1 MVPIAVRL
9 KTIAILKDWLPLPVA
24 VALASSPLS
33 AQVENGEAKS
43 VRVVRIETPPVLDGR
58 LDDPAWAQA
67 VAVDDLHEVYPDEY
81 ESPSRDTVVYVVY
94 DDDALY
100 VGARMYEEPGET
112 NALILRQGAP
122 VADDRF
128 GLMLDPFNNAR
139 SGYIFELNPLSVRDD
154 ALFQNT
160 TEENWNW
167 TGIWHGRSHMDED
180 GWTAE
185 FRIPFKTVSFDPEND
200 TWGINFSRYR
210 TRHNEQIGWS
220 SNNRSQ
226 NPSNFGEAV
235 GFEGLSQ
242 GLGLDIVPG
251 IVLSSRKNI
260 LVDTSS
266 DEFDPSLD
274 AFYRISPAVTAAI
287 TVNTDFSGTDVDEI
301 QVNLSRFGLF
311 YPEQRAFFLRDTD
324 IFEFGRLG
332 GSGLFYNPSAI
343 EVVERENGRPF
354 FSRRIGLNDTGE
366 EVGID
371 YGGKMTGRIGR
382 WDFGLLSIQQD
393 RFQEIDKTNLFVGRA
408 AVGILEES
416 ALGVILTN
424 GHPTEN
430 LDNTLL
436 GFDFRYFNTRL
447 ANGRTVEA
455 AAWYQQ
461 SETEGMAGDD
471 AAFGFSVNMPNTE
484 FWRGA
489 LSVKE
494 LQENFNPALGFV
506 HRLGIR
512 DATLELGYTHR
523 LDDGFIR
530 SVFSGVDVQRI
541 ERLAGGVESEQF
553 TFRFLEMESDGG
565 DQLRANAT
573 SRRESVVDA
582 FELHDGI
589 AVPVGEYETREYG
602 VEFTSAYQRR
612 LSTSLEFSGGGF
624 FGGDI
629 QSWSLNGLWRPTS
642 RYEFGLGTEVNH
654 VDLTQGSF
662 STRVVSLTGDIA
674 FSSTWSWENFIQ
686 YDNVSDT
693 VGWNSILRWFPEEGR
708 EMLIVI
714 NYGAEDFDESGRF
727 NTAVT
732 DYTFRINHTFRF

>member
-81 ESPSRDTVVYVVY
+81 ESPSRATVVYVVY

-122 VADDRF
+122 VDDDRF

-154 ALFQNT
+154 ALFQNP

-266 DEFDPSLD
+266 HEFDPSLD

-332 GSGLFYNPSAI
+332 ASGLFYNPSAI

-354 FSRRIGLNDTGE
+354 FSRRIGLNDSGE

-393 RFQEIDKTNLFVGRA
+393 RFQEIEKTDLFVGRA

-523 LDDGFIR
+523 LDDSFIR

-541 ERLAGGVESEQF
+541 ERLAGGIESEQF

-582 FELHDGI
+582 FELQDGI
-589 AVPVGEYETREYG
+589 VVPVGEYETSEYG
-602 VEFTSAYQRR
+602 VEFMSAYQRR
-612 LSTSLEFSGGGF
+612 LSTSLEFSGGEF

-654 VDLTQGSF
+654 VDLPHGSF

-693 VGWNSILRWFPEEGR
+693 VGLNSVLRWFPEEGR

>member
-1 MVPIAVRL
+1 MRSKSTA
-9 KTIAILKDWLPLPVA
+9 TLKDWLSLAPLA
-24 VALASSPLS
+24 ALASTPLS
-33 AQVENGEAKS
+33 AQVEDGGRKS
-43 VRVVRIETPPVLDGR
+43 VRAVRIDTPPVIDGR
-58 LDDPAWAQA
+58 LDDPAWTQA
-67 VAVDDLHEVYPDEY
+67 IAVDDFYEVYPDEY
-81 ESPSRDTVVYVVY
+81 DAPSRETIVYVVY

-100 VGARMYEEPGET
+100 VGARMFDEPGEI
-112 NALILRQGAP
+112 NALNLRQGAP
-122 VADDRF
+122 VDDDRF

-167 TGIWHGRSHMDED
+167 TGIWHGRSNMDED
-180 GWTAE
+180 GWTVE

-210 TRHNEQIGWS
+210 TRYNEQIGWS
-220 SNNRSQ
+220 SNNRGQ
-226 NPSNFGEAV
+226 NPSNFGEAA
-235 GFEGLSQ
+235 GLEGLSQ
-242 GLGLDIVPG
+242 GLGLDVAPG
-251 IVLSSRKNI
+251 IVLSSRENF
-260 LVDTSS
+260 LVDTST
-266 DEFDPSLD
+266 DELDPSLD
-274 AFYRISPAVTAAI
+274 AFYRISPAVTAAV

-332 GSGLFYNPSAI
+332 GSDAFNYTSAI
-343 EVVERENGRPF
+343 EVIERENGRPF
-354 FSRRIGLNDTGE
+354 FSRRIGLSDSGE

-382 WDFGLLSIQQD
+382 WDFGLLNIQQES
-393 RFQEIDKTNLFVGRA
+393 FQGIDKTNLFVGRA

-416 ALGVILTN
+416 SLGVILTN
-424 GHPTEN
+424 GNPTEN
-430 LDNTLL
+430 LENTLL

-461 SETEGMAGDD
+461 SETEGLSGND

-489 LSVKE
+489 LSLKE

-506 HRLGIR
+506 HRRGVR

-523 LDDGFIR
+523 LSDGFIR

-541 ERLAGGVESEQF
+541 ERLTGGVESEQF
-553 TFRFLEMESDGG
+553 TFRFLELESRGG

-573 SRRESVVDA
+573 RRRESVVEP
-582 FELHDGI
+582 FELHDGVT
-589 AVPVGEYETREYG
+589 VPAGEFETSEYG
-602 VEFTSAYQRR
+602 INFTSAYQRR
-612 LSTSLEFSGGGF
+612 LSMSLEISGGGF
-624 FGGDI
+624 FGGNI
-629 QSWSLNGLWRPTS
+629 QSGSVSALWRPTT
-642 RYEFGLGTEVNH
+642 RYAFGLGTEVNE
-654 VDLTQGSF
+654 VDLAQGSF
-662 STRVVSLTGDIA
+662 TTRIVSLTGDIA

-693 VGWNSILRWFPEEGR
+693 IGWNSILRWFPEAGR
-708 EMLIVI
+708 EMLIVV
-714 NYGAEDFDESGRF
+714 NYGAEDFDETGRF
-727 NTAVT
+727 NRAIT
-732 DYTFRINHTFRF
+732 DYTFKINHTFRF

>member
-1 MVPIAVRL
+1 MRS
-9 KTIAILKDWLPLPVA
+9 KTIATRRDWLSLA
-24 VALASSPLS
+24 CLVALASPPLS
-33 AQVENGEAKS
+33 AQVEDRGKKS

-58 LDDPAWAQA
+58 LDDPAWTHA

-81 ESPSRDTVVYVVY
+81 EPPSRETLVYVVY

-100 VGARMYEEPGET
+100 VGARMFDEPGEI

-122 VADDRF
+122 VDDDRF

-167 TGIWHGRSHMDED
+167 TGIWHGRSNMDED
-180 GWTAE
+180 GWTVE

-210 TRHNEQIGWS
+210 TRNNEQIGWS
-220 SNNRSQ
+220 SNNRAQ

-242 GLGLDIVPG
+242 GLGLDVVPG
-251 IVLSSRKNI
+251 IVLSSRENF
-260 LVDTSS
+260 LMDASS

-274 AFYRISPAVTAAI
+274 VFYRISPAVTAAI

-311 YPEQRAFFLRDTD
+311 YPEKRAFFLRDTD

-332 GSGLFYNPSAI
+332 ARGLFDDPSAI
-343 EVVERENGRPF
+343 EIVERENGRPF
-354 FSRRIGLNDTGE
+354 FSRRIGLSDSGE

-382 WDFGLLSIQQD
+382 WDFGLLNIQQEK
-393 RFQEIDKTNLFVGRA
+393 FQEIDKTNLFVGRA

-416 ALGVILTN
+416 SLGVILTDGN
-424 GHPTEN
+424 PSGN

-436 GFDFRYFNTRL
+436 GLDFRYFNTRL

-461 SETEGMAGDD
+461 SETEGLSGDD
-471 AAFGFSVNMPNTE
+471 AAYGFSVNMPNTE

-506 HRLGIR
+506 HRLGVR

-523 LDDGFIR
+523 LRDGFIR
-530 SVFSGVDVQRI
+530 SVFSGVDVQQI

-553 TFRFLEMESDGG
+553 TFRFLELESQGG
-565 DQLRANAT
+565 DQLRPKAT
-573 SRRESVVDA
+573 RRRESVLEA
-582 FELHDGI
+582 FELHDGVI
-589 AVPVGEYETREYG
+589 VPAGDYETSEYG
-602 VEFTSAYQRR
+602 VEFISAYQRR
-612 LSTSLEFSGGGF
+612 LATILEVSSGGF

-629 QSWSLNGLWRPTS
+629 RTLSAYATWRPTP
-642 RYEFGLGTEVNH
+642 RYEFGLGTEVNR
-654 VDLTQGSF
+654 VDLPEGNFTTRIVSF
-662 STRVVSLTGDIA
+662 IGDIA
-674 FSSTWSWENFIQ
+674 FSSSWSWENFIQ
-686 YDNVSDT
+686 YDNVSDIL
-693 VGWNSILRWFPEEGR
+693 GWNSILRWFPEAGR
-708 EMLIVI
+708 EMLVVV
-714 NYGAEDFDESGRF
+714 NYGAEDFDETGRF

-732 DYTFRINHTFRF
+732 DYTFKINHTFRF